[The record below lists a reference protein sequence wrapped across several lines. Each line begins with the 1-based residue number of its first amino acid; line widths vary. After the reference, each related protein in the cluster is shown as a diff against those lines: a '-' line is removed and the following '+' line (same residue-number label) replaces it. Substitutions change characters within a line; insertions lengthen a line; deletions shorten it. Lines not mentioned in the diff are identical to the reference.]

1 MCCFIDLLSLKEAF
15 HKSIGDVE
23 LREVNMDRSSE
34 PRIKAEGKE
43 TNCKRSHTVVA

>member
-1 MCCFIDLLSLKEAF
+1 MCCFIDLSLKEAF
-15 HKSIGDVE
+15 CKSAGDLE

>member
-1 MCCFIDLLSLKEAF
+1 MCCFIDLSLKEAF
-15 HKSIGDVE
+15 RKSAGDLE

-43 TNCKRSHTVVA
+43 NSRKRSHAAVA